1 MSPASGQHDS
11 LRARALQVLA
21 ETLDV
26 EETLA
31 RVEGLSR
38 EALRAALLDAASRQ
52 AAPVTESRHRRVVVH
67 TDGACRGN
75 PGISGAG
82 VVVAAE
88 DGRVLSR
95 IARFLGHMTNNMAEY
110 TALLIGLKEAQRFG
124 AEEVTVRSDS
134 ELLVRQLNGR
144 YRVKNEALRILFD
157 SATDILG
164 SFKRWKAVHV
174 PREQNREADRLA
186 NEAIDREG

>member
-1 MSPASGQHDS
+1 MSPVGAQGDS
-11 LRARALQVLA
+11 LRARALEVLA

-26 EETLA
+26 GATLG
-31 RVEGLSR
+31 RVEGLSPDI
-38 EALRAALLDAASRQ
+38 LRAALLDAASRE
-52 AAPVTESRHRRVVVH
+52 ASPAVEARRRRVTVY

-82 VVVAAE
+82 VLVVAE
-88 DGRVLSR
+88 DGGVLARV
-95 IARFLGHMTNNMAEY
+95 ARFLGHMTNNMAEY
-110 TALLIGLKEAQRFG
+110 TALLIGLKEAQKLG
-124 AEEVTVRSDS
+124 AEEVIVKSDS

-157 SATDILG
+157 SATDLLR
-164 SFKRWKAVHV
+164 SFKRWKIIHV

>member
-1 MSPASGQHDS
+1 MSSPSGQRDS
-11 LRARALQVLA
+11 LRSRALQVLA
-21 ETLDV
+21 ETLNV

-38 EALRAALLDAASRQ
+38 ETLRAVLVDAASRQ
-52 AAPVTESRHRRVVVH
+52 SAPVAESCHRRVVIH

-82 VVVAAE
+82 VVVTAE

-95 IARFLGHMTNNMAEY
+95 IARFLGQMTNNMAEY
-110 TALLIGLKEAQRFG
+110 TALLIGLKEAQRLG

-144 YRVKNEALRILFD
+144 YRVKSEGLRILFD
-157 SATDILG
+157 SATDLLR
-164 SFKRWKAVHV
+164 SFKRWRAVHV
-174 PREQNREADRLA
+174 PREQNQEADRLA